1 MGSFNTMKT
10 ALVLAAILFVGIAA
24 ADLFRIPLMKHERTA
39 RQEMRQHG
47 YGQDASLTKL
57 GADPVV
63 ITDYSDAQYYGHL
76 TIGTPPQEFKVI
88 FDTGSSNLWV
98 PSKKTSIIH
107 WNPLHAK
114 YDSTKSSTY
123 VKNGSSFAIQYGSGS
138 RTGFVSEDNV
148 AIGNITVDKQLFA
161 EATNEP
167 GLAFK
172 IGKMDGIMGM
182 AWQRIA
188 VNGIKPPWYDVL
200 ASSGMENLFAFY
212 LGKGNG
218 DNSELVLGGT
228 DPAHYTGEI
237 SYVPLSEEAY
247 WMFKMDKFSMGNLSQ
262 SDVTVIADTGT
273 SLFAGPKD
281 FITQVQTAI
290 GATPVGSSGE
300 YMIDCSKISSLP
312 TVTITLA
319 GKDYTLEGKDY
330 VLSVSGECLSGFM
343 GIDLPAGNP
352 VKFILGDVFLR
363 KYYSIYDAGNKRMGF
378 ATAATDYVRG
388 N

>member
-1 MGSFNTMKT
+1 MGTVMKT
-10 ALVLAAILFVGIAA
+10 VALFASVLICAA
-24 ADLFRIPLMKHERTA
+24 AAELFRIPLLKHEFTA
-39 RQEMRQHG
+39 RQEARMNG
-47 YGQDASLTKL
+47 YVQDPALVDTL

-63 ITDYSDAQYYGHL
+63 ITDYSDAQYYGQL
-76 TIGTPPQEFKVI
+76 TIGTPPQSFKVI

-114 YDSTKSSTY
+114 YDSSKSSTY
-123 VKNGSSFAIQYGSGS
+123 IKNGTDFSIQYGSGS
-138 RTGFVSEDNV
+138 LTGFVSEDDV
-148 AIGNITVDKQLFA
+148 TIGDITVKKQLFA

-182 AWQRIA
+182 AWQSIA
-188 VNGIKPPWYDVL
+188 VNGIKPPWYDVV
-200 ASSGMENLFAFY
+200 AATGGQNLFAFY

-228 DPAHYTGEI
+228 DPKHYTGDI
-237 SYVPLSEEAY
+237 SYVPLSDEKY
-247 WMFKMDKFSMGNLSQ
+247 WMFTMDNFAIGSATESN
-262 SDVTVIADTGT
+262 VTVIADTGT
-273 SLFAGPKD
+273 SLLAGPTD
-281 FITQVQTAI
+281 FITKVQAAI
-290 GATPVGSSGE
+290 GAKPLAKGE
-300 YMIDCSKISSLP
+300 YTLDCSKLDSLP
-312 TVTITLA
+312 KLTITLA
-319 GKDYTLEGKDY
+319 GKDYVLEGKDY
-330 VLSVSGECLSGFM
+330 ALQVSGQCLSGFM

-378 ATAATDYVRG
+378 ATAA
-388 N
+388 

>member
-1 MGSFNTMKT
+1 MISLAT
-10 ALVLAAILFVGIAA
+10 ALV
-24 ADLFRIPLMKHERTA
+24 RIPLVKQEHTA
-39 RQEMRQHG
+39 RQAARLS
-47 YGQDASLTKL
+47 GQPLGDSLVKPL
-57 GADPVV
+57 EGSSDPIV

-98 PSKKTSIIH
+98 PSKKTPIWH

-123 VKNGSSFAIQYGSGS
+123 VKNDTKFSIQYGSGS
-138 RTGFVSEDNV
+138 LTGFVSEDTVTIGDRNV
-148 AIGNITVDKQLFA
+148 SNQLFA

-182 AWQRIA
+182 AWQGIS
-188 VNGIKPPWYDVL
+188 VNGIKPAWYDLVTQD
-200 ASSGMENLFAFY
+200 GGENLFAFY

-228 DPAHYTGEI
+228 DSKHYTGEI
-237 SYVPLSEEAY
+237 SYVPLSDEKY
-247 WMFKMDKFSMGNLSQ
+247 WMFKMDSFKMGDLSTT
-262 SDVTVIADTGT
+262 DVTVIADTGT

-281 FITQVQTAI
+281 FITKVQTAI
-290 GATPVGSSGE
+290 GGTAVGASGE
-300 YMIDCSKISSLP
+300 YTVDCSKIDSLP
-312 TVTITLA
+312 TVTIVLN

-330 VLSVSGECLSGFM
+330 VLNVSGQCLSGFM

-378 ATAATDYVRG
+378 ATAA
-388 N
+388 

>member
-1 MGSFNTMKT
+1 MK
-10 ALVLAAILFVGIAA
+10 LVLALLMISLATAIV
-24 ADLFRIPLMKHERTA
+24 RIPLVKQKHTA
-39 RQEMRQHG
+39 RQAARLS
-47 YGQDASLTKL
+47 GQPLGDSLVKPL
-57 GADPVV
+57 EGSSDPIV

-98 PSKKTSIIH
+98 PSKRTPIWH

-114 YDSTKSSTY
+114 YDSSKSSTY
-123 VKNGSSFAIQYGSGS
+123 VKNDTKFAIQYGSGS
-138 RTGFVSEDNV
+138 LTGIVSSDTVTIGDRNV
-148 AIGNITVDKQLFA
+148 TNQLFA

-182 AWQRIA
+182 AWQGIS
-188 VNGIKPPWYDVL
+188 VNGIKPAWYDLVTQD
-200 ASSGMENLFAFY
+200 GGENLFAFY
-212 LGKGNG
+212 LGKGDG

-228 DPAHYTGEI
+228 DSKHYTGEI
-237 SYVPLSEEAY
+237 SYVPLTDEKY
-247 WMFKMDKFSMGNLSQ
+247 WMFKMDSFKMGDLSTT
-262 SDVTVIADTGT
+262 DVTVIADTGT

-281 FITQVQTAI
+281 FITKVQTAI
-290 GATPVGSSGE
+290 GGTAVGSSGE
-300 YMIDCSKISSLP
+300 YTIDCTKIDSLP
-312 TVTITLA
+312 TVTIVLN

-330 VLSVSGECLSGFM
+330 VLNVSGQCLSGFM

-363 KYYSIYDAGNKRMGF
+363 KYYSIYDAGSKRMGF
-378 ATAATDYVRG
+378 ATAA
-388 N
+388 

>member
-24 ADLFRIPLMKHERTA
+24 ADIFRIPLKKHERTA
-39 RQEMRQHG
+39 RQEMRLNG
-47 YGQDASLTKL
+47 YYQDSSMAML

-63 ITDYSDAQYYGHL
+63 ITDYSDAQYFGEIS
-76 TIGTPPQEFKVI
+76 IGTPAQEFKVI

-98 PSKKTSIIH
+98 PSKKTPIWH

-114 YDSTKSSTY
+114 YDSSKSSTY
-123 VKNGSSFAIQYGSGS
+123 VKNGSTFAIQYGSGS
-138 RTGFVSEDNV
+138 LEGFVSEDTV
-148 AIGNITVDKQLFA
+148 KIGNVTVAKQLFA

-188 VNGIKPPWYDVL
+188 VNGIKPPWYDVV

-247 WMFKMDKFSMGNLSQ
+247 WMFTMDEFKMGSLSTKN
-262 SDVTVIADTGT
+262 VTVIADTGT
-273 SLFAGPKD
+273 SLLAGPKD
-281 FITQVQTAI
+281 FISSVQAAI
-290 GATPVGSSGE
+290 GGTAVGTTGE
-300 YMIDCSKISSLP
+300 YMVDCSKISTLP
-312 TVTITLA
+312 SVTITLA
-319 GKDYTLEGKDY
+319 GKDYVLEGKDY
-330 VLSVSGECLSGFM
+330 VLNVQGECLSGCM

-363 KYYSIYDAGNKRMGF
+363 KYFSIYDKANNRMGF
-378 ATAATDYVRG
+378 ATAA
-388 N
+388 

>member
-1 MGSFNTMKT
+1 MKSVLILAAV
-10 ALVLAAILFVGIAA
+10 ALVAA
-24 ADLFRIPLMKHERTA
+24 AAAEPFRIPLYKHAKTA
-39 RQEMRQHG
+39 RQEMRENG
-47 YGQDASLTKL
+47 YMQDPSLAKL

-123 VKNGSSFAIQYGSGS
+123 IKNDTDFSIQYGSGS
-138 RTGFVSEDNV
+138 LTGFVSEDDV
-148 AIGNITVDKQLFA
+148 TIGNVTVTKQLFA

-188 VNGIKPPWYDVL
+188 VNGIKPPWYDVV

-218 DNSELVLGGT
+218 DNSELLLGGA

-237 SYVPLSEEAY
+237 NYVPLSEEAY
-247 WMFKMDKFSMGNLSQ
+247 WMFKMDKFSVGNITQ

-281 FITQVQTAI
+281 FITQVQTLI
-290 GATPVGSSGE
+290 GGTPVGTSGE
-300 YMIDCSKISSLP
+300 YTLDCSKLSSLP

-319 GKDYTLEGKDY
+319 GKDYTLTGEDY
-330 VLSVSGECLSGFM
+330 AVQVSGECLSGFM

-378 ATAATDYVRG
+378 ATAA
-388 N
+388 